1 MERQPVRVTIF
12 HQNLTLLAHGDPAE
26 LERAAQ
32 TVNALME
39 SIAAKSPSA
48 DTTRIAVLACLH
60 LADRLHSIN
69 ALFTDDEK
77 I

>member
-12 HQNLTLLAHGDPAE
+12 HQNLTILSSDPE
-26 LERAAQ
+26 DVERAAQ

-69 ALFTDDEK
+69 ALLEEERDT
-77 I
+77 